1 MSLKYIGLWVG
12 QGKSQIILRSVKNTI
27 ELISAVLYAVV
38 WPFIR
43 KGPSRVVLLYH
54 GVKKEHVENFRK
66 QMAYLVRE
74 CLVVKP
80 GSIASAH
87 GAGSIVAITFDDAFE
102 SLLENGLPILKE
114 LGLPVGIFVPAGNLG
129 KRPEWYMDDNC
140 PDKDEIVMNEQQIA
154 ALDKEDIEIFSHTLS
169 HPLLT
174 ELCDSE
180 LEAELVGSKQKLEQ
194 IVGHEILGISYPY
207 GNCDDRVYE
216 AVKKAG
222 YKSGFTVD
230 PDIVNETIDNLEIGR
245 FEVLSSESLFRFK
258 LKVRGAYRI
267 VSSIRRLKRRLIRS

>member
-1 MSLKYIGLWVG
+1 M
-12 QGKSQIILRSVKNTI
+12 RFAKNTI

-38 WPFIR
+38 WPFLR

-66 QMAYLVRE
+66 QMAYLARE

-80 GSIASAH
+80 SSIAGAH
-87 GAGSIVAITFDDAFE
+87 GAESIVAVTFDDAFE
-102 SLLENGLPILKE
+102 SILEDGLPILKE
-114 LGLPVGIFVPAGNLG
+114 HGLPAGIFVPAGNLG
-129 KRPEWYMDDNC
+129 KRPEWSMDDNC

-154 ALDKEDIEIFSHTLS
+154 ALDKENIEIFSHTLS
-169 HPLLT
+169 HSLLT

-180 LEAELVGSKQKLEQ
+180 LETELVGSKQKLEQ

-207 GNCDDRVYE
+207 GNYDARVYE

-222 YKSGFTVD
+222 YKSGFTVE
-230 PDIVNETIDNLEIGR
+230 PDIVNETIDSLKIGR
-245 FEVLSSESLFRFK
+245 FEVLSSESLVRFK
-258 LKVRGAYRI
+258 LKVIGAYRI